1 MLYNIIIKN
10 NKYINKQE
18 RRYNLEV
25 VAITTGAWY
34 VDKTKKCIKFMGV
47 YKDLEDVQRWK
58 TIATKSPMLT
68 EKQMYNYAKQEAT
81 KRGVIYLP
89 DLIQGRMLKTSEKVL
104 IKQCEVRAKINNKIE
119 EVKDGILE

>member
-1 MLYNIIIKN
+1 LLYNIIIKN

-89 DLIQGRMLKTSEKVL
+89 DLIQGRMLQASEKVL